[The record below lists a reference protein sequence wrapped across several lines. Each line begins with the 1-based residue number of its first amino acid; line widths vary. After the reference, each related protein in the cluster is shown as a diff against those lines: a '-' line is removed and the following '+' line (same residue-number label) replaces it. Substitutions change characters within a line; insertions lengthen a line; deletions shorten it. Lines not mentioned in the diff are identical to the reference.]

1 MPPLGVRLLGIEL
14 PIAHEVEPSF
24 AAFADDEVLD
34 IAEVR
39 RVNWCARRTD
49 NHLSAKSLNRRFAR
63 ATSIQ
68 A

>member
-1 MPPLGVRLLGIEL
+1 MHQLGDWLLGIEL
-14 PIAHEVEPSF
+14 PIPHEVEPSL

-49 NHLSAKSLNRRFAR
+49 NHLTA
-63 ATSIQ
+63 
-68 A
+68 